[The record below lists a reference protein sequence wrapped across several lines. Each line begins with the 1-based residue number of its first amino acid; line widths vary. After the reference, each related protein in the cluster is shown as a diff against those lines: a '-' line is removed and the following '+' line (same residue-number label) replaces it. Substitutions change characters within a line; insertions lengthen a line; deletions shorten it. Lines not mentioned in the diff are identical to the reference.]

1 MQKNNVGAW
10 QRFGLGKGL
19 IRRHHTRFQG
29 PEQFQGRLDG
39 GDESMITAGV
49 MRFFSFLSS
58 RGELLDTSNGSNFGL
73 SRLG

>member
-1 MQKNNVGAW
+1 
-10 QRFGLGKGL
+10 
-19 IRRHHTRFQG
+19 
-29 PEQFQGRLDG
+29 
-39 GDESMITAGV
+39 MITAGV